1 MNNVILG
8 PVYKLRYNH
17 KNRVVTV
24 LEDKGDKVLVWDFV
38 AEDYRT
44 LFRHSIFDIENV
56 THKCVIT
63 DDVNRSFGPDVRTL
77 ETDNCLYAVRI

>member
-24 LEDKGDKVLVWDFV
+24 LEDKGDKVLACDRDW
-38 AEDYRT
+38 ET
-44 LFRHSIFDIENV
+44 LFIFNY
-56 THKCVIT
+56 
-63 DDVNRSFGPDVRTL
+63 L
-77 ETDNCLYAVRI
+77 